1 MEKDQ
6 NKFELVENRDAIDLV
21 PTWEPQWWWFAAG
34 VAVVAA
40 IVLIVLLVRRRKLV
54 SDPTKIE
61 REAFERA
68 RRDLENL
75 EKEEEVAAPVQVSV
89 ILRRYL
95 AESLGEPALFQTHEE
110 FIGRHDALSDFR
122 DDVRTSIQEFFSGL
136 AAMKYA
142 REGFQISQTD
152 QLKNQSVELLERMHA
167 S

>member
-21 PTWEPQWWWFAAG
+21 PTWELQWWWFAAA
-34 VAVVAA
+34 VAVIAT
-40 IVLIVLLVRRRKLV
+40 IVLVVLLVRRKKIV
-54 SDPTKIE
+54 PDPARIE

-68 RRDLENL
+68 RKDLEKL
-75 EKEEEVAAPVQVSV
+75 EQEEVEAPVQVSV

-110 FIGRHDALSDFR
+110 FIGRHDALANFR
-122 DDVRTSIQEFFSGL
+122 DEVRTSIQEFFADL

-142 REGFQISQTD
+142 REGFETSQTD
-152 QLKNQSVELLERMHA
+152 QLKNRSVELLERMHA
-167 S
+167 A